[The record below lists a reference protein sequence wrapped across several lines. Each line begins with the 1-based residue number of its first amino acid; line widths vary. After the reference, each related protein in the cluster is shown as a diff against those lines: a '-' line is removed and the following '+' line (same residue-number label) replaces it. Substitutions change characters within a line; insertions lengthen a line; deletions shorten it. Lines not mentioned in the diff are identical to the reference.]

1 MATLLDWNA
10 LSQKEKSYLNESAYC
25 TTPGRAFSYMV
36 LEYLLSLSSDEIEDA
51 ITDAPDDRG
60 IDAVYVDER
69 DGRNTIHLFQFKH
82 VNSFKK
88 AKSNFPSSEIDKLLS
103 FIADL
108 LNQSPG
114 MEKTCN
120 PILWSK
126 VEEIWDALKNP
137 TPSFEVHFCG
147 NMDALVD
154 THKQRVITAL
164 SGYRSFNV
172 NHHTLDSISNM
183 FVERKRP
190 RIDADLKVVDKNYFE
205 RTDGNIRGLIATVEA
220 TEIIKLITSPDNPN
234 EVRIGVFNDNV
245 RIYLTK
251 KNRINRKIHATALSD
266 KNVEFWYLNNGIT
279 ITCDS
284 FSYQPGVRAPIVAL
298 KNIQIVNGGQTSNS
312 LFEAYKENPEK
323 LLSVLVLA
331 RIYETRSR
339 DITADIAEATNS
351 QTPINTRDLR
361 SNDDVQKKLEESF
374 LAQGIYYDRKS
385 RQHQEQPRR
394 KRIDAL
400 SAGQIYLAYTL
411 GYPEVAKKDRARV
424 FGDMYDSIFNDDITT
439 DKLLIPYRIYTEIET
454 YKRNLQRKIK
464 KGDQIDP
471 DLMFL
476 IDGAYHVLFAVSVLC
491 ESKNIDTLNEAKA
504 KGEIPGAINVIKD
517 LVKQE
522 IKQDPAFT
530 TNRFFK
536 DAKTKA
542 KIQRVIATET
552 IPHPSKIS
560 RCRMRTNNPY
570 SINGFNVNPPHTATP
585 RIILPFLRN
594 KPLMPRL
601 KINSPFCQL

>member
-10 LSQKEKSYLNESAYC
+10 LSQKEKSYLKESAYC
-25 TTPGRAFSYMV
+25 TTQSRAFSYMI

-51 ITDAPDDRG
+51 ITDGSDDRG
-60 IDAVYVDER
+60 IDAVYVDDR

-88 AKSNFPSSEIDKLLS
+88 AKNNFPSTEIDKLLS

-120 PILWSK
+120 PLLWSK

-137 TPSFEVHFCG
+137 VPSFEVHFCG
-147 NMDALVD
+147 NMNELVP
-154 THKQRVITAL
+154 TQKQRVITAL
-164 SGYRSFNV
+164 AGYKSFNV
-172 NHHTLDSISNM
+172 THHTLDSIANL
-183 FVERKRP
+183 FIIKKQP
-190 RIDADLKVVDKNYFE
+190 KIDAKLQIVDKNYFE
-205 RTDGNIRGLIATVEA
+205 RTDGNIRGLIATLEA
-220 TEIIKLITSPDNPN
+220 IEIIKLITSPDNPS
-234 EVRIGVFNDNV
+234 EVRLDVFNDNV

-251 KNRINRKIHATALSD
+251 KNRINRKIHATALSE
-266 KNVEFWYLNNGIT
+266 KNVEFWYLNNGVT

-284 FSYQPGVRAPIVAL
+284 FSYQPELRAPTVDL
-298 KNIQIVNGGQTSNS
+298 KNVQIVNGGQTSNS
-312 LFEAYKENPEK
+312 LFEAYQEK
-323 LLSVLVLA
+323 PKKLQNVLVLA

-374 LAQGIYYDRKS
+374 LDQGLYYERKS
-385 RQHQEQPRR
+385 RQHQEQQRR
-394 KRIDAL
+394 KRIDSL
-400 SAGQIYLAYTL
+400 SAGQIYLAYIL

-424 FGDMYDSIFNDDITT
+424 FGDMYDSIFNDEITT
-439 DKLLIPYRIYTEIET
+439 EKLLVPLRVYKDIEAH
-454 YKRNLQRKIK
+454 KRDLQRKIK
-464 KGDQIDP
+464 RADTFDP
-471 DLMFL
+471 ELMFL
-476 IDGAYHVLFAVSVLC
+476 IDGAYHVLFAVAELC
-491 ESKNIDTLNEAKA
+491 ESKNIDPLNETKAKA
-504 KGEIPGAINVIKD
+504 EIPRAINVVKD
-517 LVKQE
+517 IVKQE

-542 KIQRVIATET
+542 KIQRIIASDSSPQPVVKTR
-552 IPHPSKIS
+552 S
-560 RCRMRTNNPY
+560 RR
-570 SINGFNVNPPHTATP
+570 
-585 RIILPFLRN
+585 
-594 KPLMPRL
+594 RL
-601 KINSPFCQL
+601 N